1 MVVFFVIVTRIG
13 YRLHDAGLMMH
24 DTRYRI
30 QNDKNPKS
38 QALNPKQIKNSNS
51 KNSKRKPQ
59 RT

>member
-1 MVVFFVIVTRIG
+1 MAEFFVIITRTG
-13 YRLHDAGLMMH
+13 YRLHDA
-24 DTRYRI
+24 RYRI

-38 QALNPKQIKNSNS
+38 QAPNPKQIQNSND